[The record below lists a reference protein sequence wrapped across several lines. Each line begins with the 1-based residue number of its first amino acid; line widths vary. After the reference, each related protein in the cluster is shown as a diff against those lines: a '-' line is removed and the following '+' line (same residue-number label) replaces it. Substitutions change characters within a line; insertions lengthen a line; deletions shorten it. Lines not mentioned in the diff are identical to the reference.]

1 MPGGTARSARDT
13 AAGPGAR
20 SSASRGRDVAPR
32 ARASAWWG
40 ARAVRHLPLL
50 GLLALAACSS
60 GPSAP
65 LRVTVPRGA
74 SLGVVAESLAT
85 RGAVSS
91 ATVFKLMGRLARVDR
106 RLRPGLY
113 EIPAGASIDDILA
126 ILASGRSVTVKF
138 TVREGLA
145 LYEVAA
151 LAQEKLGLPRD
162 SVVALATRRD
172 AADALAPGAPSL
184 EGFLFPDTYQVPGDA
199 TPASLLQLMTARF
212 LEVWEPGWDARAQA
226 LGLTRLQVVTLAS
239 LVEGEA
245 RVDEER
251 PVIAGVYYNRWKIG
265 MALQADPTVQYAILQ
280 RTGARKPRLFLKDYE
295 ILSPFNTYLQPG
307 FPPGPVNSPGRASL
321 EAALAPADSRALFFV
336 AGPDGRHRFAATLAE
351 HNRNV
356 AAMRRLWAEARA
368 E

>member
-1 MPGGTARSARDT
+1 M
-13 AAGPGAR
+13 
-20 SSASRGRDVAPR
+20 
-32 ARASAWWG
+32 
-40 ARAVRHLPLL
+40 L
-50 GLLALAACSS
+50 LAACGG
-60 GPSAP
+60 GPSST
-65 LRVTVPRGA
+65 LRITVPRGA
-74 SLGVVAESLAT
+74 SLGVVADSLAA
-85 RGAVSS
+85 RGAVPN
-91 ATVFKLMGRLARVDR
+91 ATLFKLLGRLANVDR

-126 ILASGRSVTVKF
+126 ILATGRAVTVKF

-151 LAQEKLGLPRD
+151 LAQEKLGLSRD
-162 SVVALATRRD
+162 SLVALATRRGGANEL
-172 AADALAPGAPSL
+172 AAGAPSL

-199 TPASLLQLMTARF
+199 SPEALLQLMTARF
-212 LEVWEPGWDARAQA
+212 LEIWQPEWDARATA
-226 LGLTRLQVVTLAS
+226 LGLTRLQAVTLAS

-245 RVDEER
+245 RVDDER

-265 MALQADPTVQYAILQ
+265 MALQADPTVQYAIIQ

-321 EAALAPADSRALFFV
+321 EAALAPAPSKFLFFV